1 MTIYLLGIFKVQKIQ
16 QGMSFL
22 GFILVQGIFWGF
34 PSSPRDFF
42 DIQDFQGVVGG
53 GGRGLLY
60 ISYMGMCCCER
71 HGFQEVKSRI
81 GYRNQRVLV

>member
-53 GGRGLLY
+53 GGEGSLIYKLYGYVLL
-60 ISYMGMCCCER
+60 
-71 HGFQEVKSRI
+71 
-81 GYRNQRVLV
+81 